1 MFGSIRL
8 HKEKSLMDF
17 VNLDDYEAAARDIL
31 PKMTFDYI
39 AGGSDDEIT
48 LRENRAAFERWR
60 LRPRV
65 LTGVGERDLSTT
77 ILGQKVSFPVG
88 IAPSALH
95 MLAHPDGELATAR
108 AAGSAGVVFCVST
121 FGSYSMEDVA
131 EAASGPRWFQLYCYK
146 DRGLTENL
154 VERAVASRY
163 EAIVLTADAP
173 VVSRRLRDVRNR
185 FAPPP
190 GVSLKNFQSA
200 TDRTMQRSKEGSS
213 LSTYV
218 SAQVE
223 SNLTWKDVDWLV
235 NKAGLPVLVK
245 GILTAEDARLA
256 AEHGAAGVI
265 VSNHGGRQLD
275 GAITAI
281 DALPEIVE
289 AADGKL
295 DVLAD
300 GGVRRG
306 TDVLK
311 LLALGAKAAL
321 IGRPVQWGLA
331 VDGEA
336 GAKAVLD
343 LLRMEIDIA
352 MALSGCRSI
361 VDIKRELVVRI

>member
-1 MFGSIRL
+1 
-8 HKEKSLMDF
+8 MDF
-17 VNLDDYEAAARDIL
+17 VNLDDYENAARDIL
-31 PKMTFDYI
+31 PKMSFDYI
-39 AGGSDDEIT
+39 AGGADDEIT
-48 LRENRAAFERWR
+48 LRENRDAFERWR

-65 LTGVGERDLSTT
+65 LTGVGQRDLTTT
-77 ILGQKVSFPVG
+77 ILGQTLSFPVG
-88 IAPSALH
+88 IAPTALH
-95 MLAHPDGELATAR
+95 MLAHPDGELAATR
-108 AAGSAGVVFCVST
+108 AAGSTGVVFCAST
-121 FGSYSMEDVA
+121 FGSYTMEDVA
-131 EAASGPRWFQLYCYK
+131 KAASGPHWFQLYCYN

-154 VERAVASRY
+154 VERAVASGY
-163 EAIVLTADAP
+163 QAIVLTADAP
-173 VVSRRLRDVRNR
+173 VVSHRWRDARNR

-190 GVSLKNFQSA
+190 GVSLKNFESETQRS
-200 TDRTMQRSKEGSS
+200 MQRTQGSS
-213 LSTYV
+213 LSAYV
-218 SAQVE
+218 AARVE
-223 SNLTWKDVDWLV
+223 PNLTWMDVDWLA

-245 GILTAEDARLA
+245 GILTGEDARLA

-289 AADGKL
+289 AVGGKL

-311 LLALGAKAAL
+311 LLALGAKVVM

-343 LLRMEIDIA
+343 LLRTEFDIA
-352 MALSGCRSI
+352 MALTGCRSI
-361 VDIKRELVVRI
+361 ADIQRGLVVRI